1 MTATLAEL
9 YVKQGL
15 IGRAREIYRR
25 LAEQG
30 DAEAVKRLAELP
42 SSGAEIE
49 VLQGLLERVR
59 ERKQLGGPG
68 GSELHPGG
76 GAAGAGSSRLS

>member
-30 DAEAVKRLAELP
+30 DAQAVKRLSELP
-42 SSGAEIE
+42 SSGPRIE
-49 VLQGLLERVR
+49 VLQGLLQRV
-59 ERKQLGGPG
+59 Q
-68 GSELHPGG
+68 
-76 GAAGAGSSRLS
+76 SRRGKG

>member
-1 MTATLAEL
+1 MTATLVEL

-30 DAEAVKRLAELP
+30 DAQAVKRLSELP
-42 SSGAEIE
+42 SSGPGIE
-49 VLQGLLERVR
+49 VLQRLLERV
-59 ERKQLGGPG
+59 Q
-68 GSELHPGG
+68 
-76 GAAGAGSSRLS
+76 SRRGKD

>member
-25 LAEQG
+25 LADQG
-30 DAEAVKRLAELP
+30 DVQAVKRLSELP

-49 VLQGLLERVR
+49 VLQELLERVKK
-59 ERKQLGGPG
+59 RKPVTMKATHGKRTQDVL
-68 GSELHPGG
+68 
-76 GAAGAGSSRLS
+76 

>member
-1 MTATLAEL
+1 VTATLAEL

-30 DAEAVKRLAELP
+30 DPRAKQRLAELP

-49 VLQGLLERVR
+49 VLQALLARVK
-59 ERKQLGGPG
+59 ERKQLGPVTMKATNGRRTRDV
-68 GSELHPGG
+68 L
-76 GAAGAGSSRLS
+76 

>member
-30 DAEAVKRLAELP
+30 DEARRRLSELP
-42 SSGAEIE
+42 SAEGSIALLRE
-49 VLQGLLERVR
+49 LLDRVQGRR
-59 ERKQLGGPG
+59 GRG
-68 GSELHPGG
+68 
-76 GAAGAGSSRLS
+76 

>member
-9 YVKQGL
+9 YVRQGL

-30 DAEAVKRLAELP
+30 DEAARRRLLELP
-42 SSGAEIE
+42 SGEEEIA
-49 VLQGLLERVR
+49 LLRALLERVQGR
-59 ERKQLGGPG
+59 RGRG
-68 GSELHPGG
+68 
-76 GAAGAGSSRLS
+76 